1 MKESGEEKW
10 QCEGDRAEFRGDMPV
25 GVLLKLPADDW
36 KAELSRILLRK
47 LDGMNREETVGD
59 VGLFWHFYFGMRKEL
74 TGHL

>member
-10 QCEGDRAEFRGDMPV
+10 QGEGDLAEFREDMPV
-25 GVLLKLPADDW
+25 GVLLKLLADRW

-47 LDGMNREETVGD
+47 LDGMNREEIVGD
-59 VGLFWHFYFGMRKEL
+59 VGLFRHFYFGMRKEL

>member
-1 MKESGEEKW
+1 MKESGEKQ
-10 QCEGDRAEFRGDMPV
+10 QCKGDLADFREDMPV
-25 GVLLKLPADDW
+25 GVLLKLPADHW

-47 LDGMNREETVGD
+47 LDGMNGEEIVGD